1 MADYFLGC
9 DVSKGYADFTILDSK
24 KHVAESDFQLD
35 DTFEGH
41 SCLCNILERF
51 FKAHPDSTLY
61 AAVESTGGYEN
72 NWLNLFYRLSGL
84 MNVKAARLNPV
95 GVNAYNKASLNRNVN
110 DSISAK
116 NIAGYLISY
125 PEKIPYSQEDTRSSL
140 RKQWNFIAMLKKQ
153 RTQLFN
159 QLGFH
164 IYTANTAIL
173 KYCKNGLPRWVLYL
187 LERYPTSLKLSRAR
201 VSAVSKIP
209 YISQERARDLIL
221 AARKSIASSGD
232 EVTEF
237 LIKETVKQIINLGKS
252 IELQEKYLEK
262 HCDIPEV
269 NILTSFKGIGTL
281 SAVGLSLNIVTIERF
296 PTVKHLASY
305 FGLHPV
311 YKESGDGMWGFH
323 MSKQGRIEPR
333 AILFMAARS
342 AINSNPLIKE
352 IYIKHVQR
360 GMSKMAALGVC
371 MHKILRIVYG
381 MLKNQKAFDPEID
394 RENSRKVLST
404 KETRESKKKD
414 ARRRYQKQDDSAP
427 VSRRQGIKRKER
439 KKSQSNNVTKNGII
453 ASSPSIQEAMHL
465 KGGKRPYQIFKE
477 RANEL
482 TH

>member
-1 MADYFLGC
+1 MTDYFLGC

-24 KHVAESDFQLD
+24 KHVVEPDFQLD
-35 DTFEGH
+35 DTFDGH
-41 SCLCNILERF
+41 SCLCNVLERF

-72 NWLNLFYRLSGL
+72 NWLNLFYRLGGL

-95 GVNAYNKASLNRNVN
+95 GVHAYNKASLNRNVN

-125 PEKIPYSQEDTRSSL
+125 PEKVSYSEEEDTRSSL

-153 RTQLFN
+153 RTQLSN

-164 IYTANTAIL
+164 IYAANTGIL

-187 LERYPTSLKLSRAR
+187 LKRYPTSLKLSKAR
-201 VSAVSKIP
+201 VSSVSKIP

-237 LIKETVKQIINLGKS
+237 LIKETVKQIINLGRS

-269 NILTSFKGIGTL
+269 KILTSFKGIGPL

-296 PTVKHLASY
+296 PTVKRLTSF

-323 MSKQGRIEPR
+323 MSKQGRVEPR

-394 RENSRKVLST
+394 RKNSCKMLSIKKTRK
-404 KETRESKKKD
+404 SKKGDTK
-414 ARRRYQKQDDSAP
+414 RRYQKQDNSAP
-427 VSRRQGIKRKER
+427 VSRRQGVKRKER
-439 KKSQSNNVTKNGII
+439 KESQSNNVTKNGII
-453 ASSPSIQEAMHL
+453 TPLPSIQEA
-465 KGGKRPYQIFKE
+465 IV
-477 RANEL
+477 
-482 TH
+482 